1 MRMSEDSIVVWNV
14 ELVSHT
20 RTWNRYSI
28 ADTKD
33 HFPIF
38 SVRSITRT
46 FFYPKVRYGR
56 EIFSEAPRGLM
67 SFQVLERWKIKT
79 RCLALTC
86 QTACRRR
93 KQGLSPTAKKT
104 IRFALLFEPYGSKFF
119 LLGRSPIESKKR
131 LCLTHLVGELDAH
144 QFGAWRHLTF
154 LPSALSWL
162 SLFFLIIV
170 FSFVFLK
177 IMFFVF
183 PHYCL

>member
-1 MRMSEDSIVVWNV
+1 MRMSEDLTVIWDTK
-14 ELVSHT
+14 LVSHT
-20 RTWNRYSI
+20 RLWNRYSI
-28 ADTKD
+28 AGTKN

-38 SVRSITRT
+38 SSPINHPNLLLSEGAVRERDLFWSPERANVFPGSGKMKNKNEVFSTDVPNNL
-46 FFYPKVRYGR
+46 PKAKAR
-56 EIFSEAPRGLM
+56 
-67 SFQVLERWKIKT
+67 
-79 RCLALTC
+79 
-86 QTACRRR
+86 
-93 KQGLSPTAKKT
+93 LSPAARKT
-104 IRFALLFEPYGSKFF
+104 IRFARLFEPFGSKFF
-119 LLGRSPIESKKR
+119 LLGLSPIESKMR

>member
-1 MRMSEDSIVVWNV
+1 MRMSEDSIVLWNV

-28 ADTKD
+28 ADTKN

-38 SVRSITRT
+38 SVRSNTRT

-79 RCLALTC
+79 RCIALTC
-86 QTACRRR
+86 HTACRRR

-119 LLGRSPIESKKR
+119 SSRAFAHRIKNETVSHSPSRRAWRSPVR
-131 LCLTHLVGELDAH
+131 CLAAPHSFA
-144 QFGAWRHLTF
+144 FGSL
-154 LPSALSWL
+154 LALSVFL
-162 SLFFLIIV
+162 LLLFLIC
-170 FSFVFLK
+170 FS
-177 IMFFVF
+177 
-183 PHYCL
+183 

>member
-1 MRMSEDSIVVWNV
+1 MRMSEDSIVLWNV

-28 ADTKD
+28 ADTKN

-38 SVRSITRT
+38 SVRSNTRT

-67 SFQVLERWKIKT
+67 SFQVLERWETCT

-93 KQGLSPTAKKT
+93 KQGLSPTAKKL
-104 IRFALLFEPYGSKFF
+104 FALLFSSSLTAQSFF
-119 LLGRSPIESKKR
+119 LLGRSPIESKMR

-144 QFGAWRHLTF
+144 QFGA
-154 LPSALSWL
+154 
-162 SLFFLIIV
+162 
-170 FSFVFLK
+170 
-177 IMFFVF
+177 
-183 PHYCL
+183 

>member
-1 MRMSEDSIVVWNV
+1 MRMSEDSIVLWNV

-28 ADTKD
+28 ADTKN

-93 KQGLSPTAKKT
+93 KQGLSPTARKT

-119 LLGRSPIESKKR
+119 SSRAFAHRLKNETVSHSPSRRAWRSPVRCLAAPHSFAFGSLLA
-131 LCLTHLVGELDAH
+131 LCFSLIIVSH
-144 QFGAWRHLTF
+144 
-154 LPSALSWL
+154 
-162 SLFFLIIV
+162 LFFL
-170 FSFVFLK
+170 K
-177 IMFFVF
+177 
-183 PHYCL
+183 